1 MKISELIE
9 DLQRAMAEHGNAD
22 VCFPNFGD
30 DSGHVTI
37 ERVTPVYPW
46 KVGQMFVEDKEAGVS
61 FFSLE

>member
-9 DLQRAMAEHGNAD
+9 VLQRAMAEHGNAD
-22 VCFPNFGD
+22 VYYSDQVP
-30 DSGHVTI
+30 I

-46 KVGQMFVEDKEAGVS
+46 KAGEMFVEDKEAGVL

>member
-1 MKISELIE
+1 MKISELIK

-22 VCFPNFGD
+22 VY
-30 DSGHVTI
+30 DSDEVLI

-46 KVGQMFVEDKEAGVS
+46 KEGEVFVVDKEAGVS

>member
-22 VCFPNFGD
+22 VY
-30 DSGHVTI
+30 DSDQVLI

-46 KVGQMFVEDKEAGVS
+46 KAGQMFVEDKEAGVS

>member
-1 MKISELIE
+1 MKISELIK

-22 VCFPNFGD
+22 VYSD
-30 DSGHVTI
+30 EVLI

-46 KVGQMFVEDKEAGVS
+46 KEGEVFVVDKEAGVS

>member
-22 VCFPNFGD
+22 VY
-30 DSGHVTI
+30 DSDQVLI

-46 KVGQMFVEDKEAGVS
+46 KVGQMFVEDKEAGVT
-61 FFSLE
+61 FYSLE

>member
-22 VCFPNFGD
+22 VH
-30 DSGHVTI
+30 DSDQVLI